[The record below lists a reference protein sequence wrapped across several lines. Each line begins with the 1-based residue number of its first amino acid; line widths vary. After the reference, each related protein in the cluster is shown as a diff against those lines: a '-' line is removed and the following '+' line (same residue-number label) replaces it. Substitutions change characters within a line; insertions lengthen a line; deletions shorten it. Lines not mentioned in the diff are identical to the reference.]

1 MYVNFSNFSDI
12 LQCHGS
18 FNLTLDMLPSSL
30 AENVTL
36 ILAWIFLWTFENRVK
51 RAQAVHMNTVSVIIS
66 IPDMGGWEGGK
77 LIGIDLM
84 DLPIT

>member
-1 MYVNFSNFSDI
+1 MYVNFSDFSDI

-18 FNLTLDMLPSSL
+18 FNLTLDLLSSSL

-51 RAQAVHMNTVSVIIS
+51 RLRLST
-66 IPDMGGWEGGK
+66 
-77 LIGIDLM
+77 
-84 DLPIT
+84 

>member
-1 MYVNFSNFSDI
+1 MYVNFSDFSDI

-36 ILAWIFLWTFENRVK
+36 ILAWILLWTFENRVK
-51 RAQAVHMNTVSVIIS
+51 RLRMST
-66 IPDMGGWEGGK
+66 
-77 LIGIDLM
+77 
-84 DLPIT
+84 